1 MSLYKIFRESI
12 KSLGIRD
19 YTNISKE
26 LASSDCVFENF
37 FDEFSRNESF
47 KGNIADFVFRTLAEN
62 PTRIAVVDYGVE
74 YGPKKISSGML
85 LALSIEI
92 AKTYTSRSTTRDIV
106 ICREY
111 RYYSVE

>member
-47 KGNIADFVFRTLAEN
+47 KILRG
-62 PTRIAVVDYGVE
+62 
-74 YGPKKISSGML
+74 L
-85 LALSIEI
+85 LL
-92 AKTYTSRSTTRDIV
+92 
-106 ICREY
+106 
-111 RYYSVE
+111 